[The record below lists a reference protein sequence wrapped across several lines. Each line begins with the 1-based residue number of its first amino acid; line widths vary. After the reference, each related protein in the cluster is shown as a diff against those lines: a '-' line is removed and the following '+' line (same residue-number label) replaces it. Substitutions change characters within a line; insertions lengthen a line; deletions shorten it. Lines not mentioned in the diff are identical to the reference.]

1 MSQLSW
7 VTPPGNLAN
16 LFIGF
21 SFTEA
26 LLAYNPDN
34 SSDTISYQ
42 VIGGLLPTGLTLSSH
57 GVLSGTPTTTDTYFT
72 TKTYSFVVRAT
83 SAKGATP
90 ADQQFSIIITNNV
103 NSDFSWVT
111 PAGSLGTV
119 PNGEFYQL
127 PLEVTETSAN
137 VTTSFSFIS
146 GQLPPGMQVVKKG
159 YLQGVPTLLNSIAV
173 DTSETF
179 RFTIRATNSL
189 GHVRDRAFSLTI
201 TNVYGPTIQP
211 KNSYLGSFFDG
222 SYYQQQLVVNELN
235 PNVSITWSNV
245 GSLPPGI
252 ALSST
257 GLLSGYIQPNQLVG
271 QFGPAGY
278 DGSAQ
283 VSVITASALTANVV
297 YQITSLGSTDFTLV
311 GASINKIGQIFYA
324 TGAGTGTGTVSL
336 YNILIPAGKFVTG
349 INYQIQSVGTTDFT
363 PIGATNNNLG
373 TIFTATGPGT
383 GTGSA
388 SQYIASGTELQEYDY
403 SPYDFTEVNQSTSYN
418 FTIRAFDGV
427 NYNLQNY
434 VLNVTARN
442 SFSADNSQTTV
453 DNTYLTTDSGNVYL
467 PVILNANVSTL
478 PTGRAGSYY
487 AFKFDGYDFQNA
499 TLTYSIFNSIGTF
512 DTQVVGYDN
521 GFDYGGTGTN
531 GSPTE
536 DLNPID
542 QNRGGVGFDSY
553 NSANVAISN
562 LPGLLLDSHTGW
574 LYGQL
579 STQSEAYK
587 TYQFGVLVSKTVDG
601 QTYYSNPDFVTL
613 PVLGDVNNIIEW
625 ITPSNLGTIV
635 NGSVSELAVKAVSI
649 AGKDLVYTLLDKAYV
664 PIRLPQGLELLPSGD
679 ISGRVSFEAFSI
691 DDYATTFDNNTLT
704 IDRVYNFTVQV
715 SATDGSVSSTREFTV
730 TLDVVDIEP
739 YDNLYLRA
747 MPAFDQRQIF
757 NSVVSNTEIFV
768 PSLIYRPEDP
778 WFGIQKNIDMLFL
791 PGLKPSELATYAN
804 AIIENHWT
812 KTYNFGD
819 VKTAVV
825 LDENYQVKY
834 EVIYIDVND
843 PELNSAGNGPALEI
857 NLTNTIANPYVDAAG
872 NTFKIIYPN
881 SSQNMIERLAEGV
894 GYYDQ
899 SSLPEWMTSNQLGS
913 SANKFSN
920 PLGYTRAVV
929 LAYTNPGA
937 SSLIAYRLRN
947 AGINFNS
954 IEFTVDRYLLDDFY
968 TTNFDTATAGYILG
982 RETTFDALP
991 NQNIGTLSATV
1002 DYGIF
1007 GVPFDQISG
1016 RSVNYINSNG
1026 GLDGITNFQSGD
1038 TLAFVQQENFL
1049 NSGPYDGWISY
1060 VDAYSG
1066 GNITSGNNPGYDGEG
1081 FDEYTVIPGY
1091 LEKSQGISPVNQ
1103 RGGVWK
1109 INIVNGIVNL
1119 IFVQEILPNQR
1130 IRVLFGNTYASAIL
1144 YYNSILKIGQNV
1156 PAYSVY
1162 KLQYSTISRSA
1173 RTTFNGNSTKFF
1185 SNRDTYYAPGTED
1198 KYVKFPQYGAFN

>member
-103 NSDFSWVT
+103 NDDFSWVT
-111 PAGSLGTV
+111 SAGSLGTV

-363 PIGATNNNLG
+363 LIGATNNNLG

-467 PVILNANVSTL
+467 PVILNANVST
-478 PTGRAGSYY
+478 
-487 AFKFDGYDFQNA
+487 
-499 TLTYSIFNSIGTF
+499 FNF
-512 DTQVVGYDN
+512 
-521 GFDYGGTGTN
+521 
-531 GSPTE
+531 
-536 DLNPID
+536 
-542 QNRGGVGFDSY
+542 
-553 NSANVAISN
+553 
-562 LPGLLLDSHTGW
+562 
-574 LYGQL
+574 
-579 STQSEAYK
+579 
-587 TYQFGVLVSKTVDG
+587 
-601 QTYYSNPDFVTL
+601 
-613 PVLGDVNNIIEW
+613 
-625 ITPSNLGTIV
+625 
-635 NGSVSELAVKAVSI
+635 
-649 AGKDLVYTLLDKAYV
+649 
-664 PIRLPQGLELLPSGD
+664 
-679 ISGRVSFEAFSI
+679 
-691 DDYATTFDNNTLT
+691 
-704 IDRVYNFTVQV
+704 
-715 SATDGSVSSTREFTV
+715 
-730 TLDVVDIEP
+730 
-739 YDNLYLRA
+739 
-747 MPAFDQRQIF
+747 
-757 NSVVSNTEIFV
+757 
-768 PSLIYRPEDP
+768 
-778 WFGIQKNIDMLFL
+778 
-791 PGLKPSELATYAN
+791 
-804 AIIENHWT
+804 
-812 KTYNFGD
+812 
-819 VKTAVV
+819 
-825 LDENYQVKY
+825 
-834 EVIYIDVND
+834 
-843 PELNSAGNGPALEI
+843 
-857 NLTNTIANPYVDAAG
+857 
-872 NTFKIIYPN
+872 
-881 SSQNMIERLAEGV
+881 
-894 GYYDQ
+894 
-899 SSLPEWMTSNQLGS
+899 
-913 SANKFSN
+913 
-920 PLGYTRAVV
+920 
-929 LAYTNPGA
+929 
-937 SSLIAYRLRN
+937 
-947 AGINFNS
+947 
-954 IEFTVDRYLLDDFY
+954 
-968 TTNFDTATAGYILG
+968 
-982 RETTFDALP
+982 
-991 NQNIGTLSATV
+991 
-1002 DYGIF
+1002 
-1007 GVPFDQISG
+1007 
-1016 RSVNYINSNG
+1016 
-1026 GLDGITNFQSGD
+1026 
-1038 TLAFVQQENFL
+1038 
-1049 NSGPYDGWISY
+1049 
-1060 VDAYSG
+1060 
-1066 GNITSGNNPGYDGEG
+1066 
-1081 FDEYTVIPGY
+1081 
-1091 LEKSQGISPVNQ
+1091 
-1103 RGGVWK
+1103 
-1109 INIVNGIVNL
+1109 
-1119 IFVQEILPNQR
+1119 
-1130 IRVLFGNTYASAIL
+1130 
-1144 YYNSILKIGQNV
+1144 
-1156 PAYSVY
+1156 
-1162 KLQYSTISRSA
+1162 
-1173 RTTFNGNSTKFF
+1173 
-1185 SNRDTYYAPGTED
+1185 
-1198 KYVKFPQYGAFN
+1198 